1 MTVLD
6 KEDSVSTPFIERT
19 SNCPLVAGSISLSYP
34 PQADKITSC
43 TQRHPAL
50 TFKTSNGCFE
60 RRGLF
65 DNEISQLLVHQE
77 DLQRVSESLVTK
89 KDLEFIA
96 RKKDL
101 EFVATKKDVEFIAS
115 KKDVE
120 FIASKKDV
128 EFIASKKDVEFIA
141 RKKDVDDILKNLS
154 SYSTKKELETILTK
168 GNSDTSL
175 LDRNLKELYFIILYI
190 LIAIIFMFFL
200 FNIGHIS

>member
-120 FIASKKDV
+120 FIA
-128 EFIASKKDVEFIA
+128 